1 MLTAHENHQEARAR
15 GDVRVRGARLTAMA
29 CLLAVGSVADTEAPP
44 TVALTVPTAATLPD
58 GPLGESIARG
68 RRYLSDTPAQLP
80 EFVGN
85 GLACR
90 HCHAGQDGEVGT
102 EANAAPFVGVVG
114 RFPQYSARHGG
125 LITLEQRIDDCFE
138 RSLNGRAL
146 PLDHPALIDMLAYM
160 SWLSQ
165 GVPVGA
171 VVAGHGIPALT
182 LEREPDVAHGEA
194 IYQAK
199 CLACHGAD
207 GSGTLDGDGRYL
219 FPPLWGRQSFN
230 SGAGMSRQT
239 TAAGFI
245 KHKMP
250 FGADDSLSDD
260 EAWDVAGFVLTHPR
274 PSFQPRGH

>member
-1 MLTAHENHQEARAR
+1 M
-15 GDVRVRGARLTAMA
+15 RVRAASPITVAWLFAIG
-29 CLLAVGSVADTEAPP
+29 LAAHAEAPP
-44 TVALTVPTAATLPD
+44 SVALTVSTAATLPD
-58 GPLGESIARG
+58 GALGESIVRG
-68 RRYLSDTPAQLP
+68 RRYLADTPAQLP

-90 HCHAGQDGEVGT
+90 HCHPGRNGEVGT

-160 SWLSQ
+160 RWLSQ

-171 VVAGHGIPALT
+171 VVQGHGIPALT

-219 FPPLWGRQSFN
+219 FPPLWGPQSFN
-230 SGAGMSRQT
+230 NGAGMNRQT

-250 FGADDSLSDD
+250 FGADDSLSDE
-260 EAWDVAGFVLTHPR
+260 EAWDVAGFVLAQPR
-274 PSFQPRGH
+274 PLFQEPPGD

>member
-1 MLTAHENHQEARAR
+1 MR
-15 GDVRVRGARLTAMA
+15 GDVRVHTASPIA
-29 CLLAVGSVADTEAPP
+29 AAWLLAVGLVAHAEEPP
-44 TVALTVPTAATLPD
+44 TVALTVPAAALLPD
-58 GPLGESIARG
+58 GALGESIVRG

-80 EFVGN
+80 DFVGN

-90 HCHAGQDGEVGT
+90 HCHPGRDGEVGT

-114 RFPQYSARHGG
+114 RFPQYSARHGR
-125 LITLEQRIDDCFE
+125 LITLEQRIGDCFE

-146 PLDHPALIDMLAYM
+146 ALDHPALIDMLAYM

-171 VVAGHGIPALT
+171 VVAGHGIPTLT
-182 LEREPDVAHGEA
+182 LEREPDGVHGEA
-194 IYQAK
+194 LYQAR

-207 GSGTLDGDGRYL
+207 GSGTLDADGRYL
-219 FPPLWGRQSFN
+219 FPPLWGPRSFN
-230 SGAGMSRQT
+230 TGAGMNRQA

-250 FGADDSLSDD
+250 LGADDSLSDE

-274 PSFQPRGH
+274 PLFQEPTGD